1 MADLLETA
9 TQAGKFGTLLKAVE
23 VAGLTDLLKSE
34 GSFTLLAPTDA
45 AFEDLPEGHLE
56 ELLQD
61 VPRLK
66 RVISYHVLSGDVR
79 SDDLLQIDEAPT
91 IEGSIMA
98 VEHDENGIEVNDVKV
113 SQTDILTD
121 NGVIHVIDGVLIP
134 ALLGDL

>member
-9 TQAGKFGTLLKAVE
+9 IQAGNFSTLLKAVE
-23 VAGLTDLLKSE
+23 VAGLRDLLQAE
-34 GSFTLLAPTDA
+34 GSFTLMAPTDA

-66 RVISYHVLSGDVR
+66 RVVSYHMLSGDVR

-98 VEHDENGIEVNDVKV
+98 IEHDANGIEVNDVKV
-113 SQTDILTD
+113 RQTDILAD

-134 ALLGDL
+134 ALLGEL